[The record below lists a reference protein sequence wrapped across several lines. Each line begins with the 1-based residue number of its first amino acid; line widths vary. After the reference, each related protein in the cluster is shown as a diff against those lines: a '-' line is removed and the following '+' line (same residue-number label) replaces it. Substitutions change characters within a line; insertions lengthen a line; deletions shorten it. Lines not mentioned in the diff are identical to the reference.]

1 MPAGRVAAMTY
12 TVRAKRWTHGWELH
26 IDGEGVT
33 QARSLAVAERQVRD
47 YLSLLHD
54 RDMTDEIVIVPE
66 LGDRL
71 RRDVA
76 STRDAVRALA
86 ERQRRVAAES
96 RRVAHELHDAGLA
109 GSEIAT
115 VLGVSPQRASQLL
128 KEG

>member
-1 MPAGRVAAMTY
+1 MVAVSY
-12 TVRAKRWTHGWELH
+12 TVHAKRWERGWELH

-33 QARSLAVAERQVRD
+33 QSRTLATAERQVRD

-54 RDMTDEIVIVPE
+54 RDVTDEIVIIPE
-66 LGDRL
+66 IGDQL

-76 STRDAVRALA
+76 NTRSMVRALA
-86 ERQRRVAAES
+86 ERQKRVAEES
-96 RRVAHELHDAGLA
+96 RRVARELRDAGLGGA
-109 GSEIAT
+109 EIAT

>member
-1 MPAGRVAAMTY
+1 MSY
-12 TVRAKRWTHGWELH
+12 TVHAKRWTHGWELH

-33 QARSLAVAERQVRD
+33 QSRSLATAEVTVRD

-54 RDMTDEIVIVPE
+54 REIDDEIVIVPE
-66 LGDRL
+66 IGDRL

-76 STRDAVRALA
+76 NARSMVRSLA
-86 ERQRRVAAES
+86 DRQQRVAEES
-96 RRVAHELHDAGLA
+96 RRVAHELADAGLK